1 LNVLT
6 LTGVSFRKPVIMI
19 KSDE

>member
-6 LTGVSFRKPVIMI
+6 LTGVSFRQPVIMI